1 MQRIKSKC
9 PPPLESGRFG
19 LRQGKYNEKRETR
32 SSPESI
38 DHGRV
43 KEDINLIRNSTSVCI
58 TYNGLSLY
66 DGDNADSKIR
76 KGLAISSM
84 RTS

>member
-1 MQRIKSKC
+1 MMMQRITSKC

-38 DHGRV
+38 
-43 KEDINLIRNSTSVCI
+43 
-58 TYNGLSLY
+58 
-66 DGDNADSKIR
+66 IR
-76 KGLAISSM
+76 KGGGKSFFFDELASLKAFVLRIM
-84 RTS
+84 DFRYMMVIMQTAKFEKD

>member
-1 MQRIKSKC
+1 MMMQRITSKC
-9 PPPLESGRFG
+9 PRPLESGRFG

-38 DHGRV
+38 F
-43 KEDINLIRNSTSVCI
+43 KSVCI